1 MDRVP
6 RHPGVTLRGC
16 NPGETARTIGGVSDV
31 LGIGTRVGDY
41 ELIEPL
47 GRGATG
53 MVWKAWSPARGQ
65 VVALKLLRIIDPSL
79 VDRALREGQVQA
91 RMRSDHVVEL
101 YEVFVDRRS
110 PVLAMEYV
118 AGATLLEML
127 HQRRLSLQEAD
138 ELAHGLFEGL
148 AAAHAEG
155 VIHRDIKPANVLVA
169 SGDGPLRPKLADFG
183 LARTEGVVGGLT
195 GTEVLLGTPGYM
207 APEQIADPRTAGVAA
222 DLFSLGVVLYRIVT
236 GRLPY
241 QSARRAE
248 VLARTLAGRHTPIVD
263 LRPDAPE
270 RMVAAIESALRS
282 DPRSRPASVDAFREI
297 WDGIVEPPPVVE
309 PAVEEVSTPSLVD
322 PPSGVP
328 SSNVVRPPRPLCGR
342 ANELAELSARIQDL
356 PLTTLLGLGG
366 LGKTRLAVEAAL
378 VHRARGGSAWL
389 VDLSG
394 ASDLVTLCTAVGA
407 VLGGRVDADDPLA
420 SVGRAIAKEARPLLI
435 LDQAEAVA
443 EHLPGALTRW
453 TGAAHDARFLVTTR
467 RSLGVPGGAVI
478 DLGPLQPEAAWELF
492 EQQAQLVKPV
502 FVVDGT
508 NREAVAELVARL
520 DHLPLAIQIA
530 ASRVRLLPPTRLL
543 ERLGPRLGLVRRGPE
558 RLDSMLQWSWDQLPD
573 WGRAALAAC
582 TVFRAGFTLEAADAV
597 LGPVLAGVEGAPWP
611 MDVIQ
616 VLVDHCLVRVAAPLP
631 GVERFL
637 VPATV
642 RAFAAEQRV
651 DADAALRHARFY
663 ALLGQTDRMMHLTGR
678 GGRLRTRL
686 LALERANLR
695 TGARVALTRSEP
707 EVAAGCALAW
717 VWLARTHGPYD
728 EGVRLL
734 EQILLLDGLEA
745 QTTARL
751 YRSLGLLR
759 RLSGRLDDA
768 LVAYGEASDRFSALG
783 DDRREGLARGNMG
796 DVLSESGRD
805 VQSAEA
811 YVRSLALLAGHRAS
825 EAVIGGNLANL
836 LRRVGDL
843 AGAERAY
850 RSALAISRELGDHR
864 AVGMTQANLASLL
877 MDQGRLDQA
886 EAAYAEALATAEAL
900 DDTRTEGLLRGNL
913 GLLRRA
919 LGDDEGA
926 ASEFDAAITLARQ
939 VGHRANE
946 CLACG
951 NLGDLLLDRGDLPG
965 AEEQLALAVALGD
978 RALPLAAAAFRGSLG
993 ELRIRQGDRAGGMAL
1008 LAEAEAAL
1016 NGRDPVELTK
1026 VRARRARLDR

>member
-1 MDRVP
+1 MSD
-6 RHPGVTLRGC
+6 
-16 NPGETARTIGGVSDV
+16 DV

-53 MVWKAWSPARGQ
+53 MVWTAWSPARGQ

-79 VDRALREGQVQA
+79 VDRALREGRVQA
-91 RMRSDHVVEL
+91 RLRSDHVVAL
-101 YEVFVDRRS
+101 YEAFVHRRS

-118 AGATLLEML
+118 AGGTLLDML
-127 HQRRLSLQEAD
+127 QERRLSFLEVD

-148 AAAHAEG
+148 AAAHEEG
-155 VIHRDIKPANVLVA
+155 VIHRDIKPANVLVPA
-169 SGDGPLRPKLADFG
+169 RDGPLQPKLADFG
-183 LARTEGVVGGLT
+183 LARTEDVVGGLT
-195 GTEVLLGTPGYM
+195 RTDVLLGTPGYM

-248 VLARTLAGRHTPIVD
+248 VLARTFAGRHTPILD
-263 LRPDAPE
+263 LRPEAPE

-282 DPRSRPASVDAFREI
+282 DPRSRPASVDAFRGI
-297 WDGIVEPPPVVE
+297 WDGTVEPPTFVE
-309 PAVEEVSTPSLVD
+309 PAVEEASSPSLVD

-328 SSNVVRPPRPLCGR
+328 SSNVVRPPRRLCGR

-366 LGKTRLAVEAAL
+366 VGKTRLAVEAAL
-378 VHRARGGSAWL
+378 AHRSRGGSAWQ

-394 ASDLVTLCTAVGA
+394 ASDLVTLCTAVAA
-407 VLGGRVDADDPLA
+407 VFGGRVDAEDPLA
-420 SVGRAIAKEARPLLI
+420 SAGRAIAKEERPLVI

-467 RSLGVPGGAVI
+467 RSLGVPGEAVI
-478 DLGPLQPEAAWELF
+478 ELGPLQPEAASELF

-502 FVVDGT
+502 FIVDET

-530 ASRVRLLPPTRLL
+530 ASRVRLLPPARLL

-582 TVFRAGFTLEAADAV
+582 TVFRRGFTLEAADAV
-597 LGPVLAGVEGAPWP
+597 LGPVLNGVEGAPWP

-616 VLVDHCLVRVAAPLP
+616 VLVDHCLVRVAEPLS

-637 VPATV
+637 LPATV

-663 ALLGQTDRMMHLTGR
+663 AGHGQTDRMMHLTGR

-686 LALERANLR
+686 LALERSNLR
-695 TGARVALTRSEP
+695 AGARTALARSEP
-707 EVAAGCALAW
+707 EVAAGCTLAW
-717 VWLARTHGPYD
+717 AWLARTHGPYD

-734 EQILLLDGLEA
+734 EQVLLLDGLGPE
-745 QTTARL
+745 TTARL

-759 RLSGRLDDA
+759 RLSGRLEEA
-768 LVAYGEASDRFSALG
+768 VFAYREASDRFATLG
-783 DDRREGLARGNMG
+783 DDRREGLARGNMA
-796 DVLSESGRD
+796 DVLSELGRD

-811 YVRSLALLAGHRAS
+811 YERALALLAGRHRAS

-850 RSALAISRELGDHR
+850 RSALVLSRQLGDQR

-926 ASEFDAAITLARQ
+926 VSEFEAAITLARQ

-951 NLGDLLLDRGDLPG
+951 NLGDLLLDRRDLPG
-965 AEEQLALAVALGD
+965 AEEQLAIAVALGD

-1016 NGRDPVELTK
+1016 DGRDPVELAK
-1026 VRARRARLDR
+1026 VRARRARLER